1 MRYEI
6 QILLAFNEWEN
17 TTGETFGNKAEAEAT
32 LSDLISDSEYAVSM
46 GYLQDFDAND
56 WRVQGYDDYDG
67 PDLDDSYQI
76 YLGCIEGTGQPVKTY
91 DEWLSC

>member
-1 MRYEI
+1 MRYEL

-17 TTGETFGNKAEAEAT
+17 TTGKTFGSKAEADAA

-56 WRVQGYDDYDG
+56 WRVRGYDDYDG

-76 YLGCIEGTGQPVKTY
+76 YLGCVEGTGQPVKTY